1 MTSQRKNIDIPYSV
15 RELSTWSEVP
25 EVFIMMVTNWGWL
38 NNIYGADL
46 AQNDR
51 LMFIRKWWAANVN
64 EDALKR
70 NLPKKRKFEAEQL
83 KLDL

>member
-1 MTSQRKNIDIPYSV
+1 
-15 RELSTWSEVP
+15 
-25 EVFIMMVTNWGWL
+25 MVTNWGWL
-38 NNIYGADL
+38 NNTYGADN

-70 NLPKKRKFEAEQL
+70 NLPKKRKFEAKQL